1 MAPSIS
7 PASTRSSTL
16 FGPVCIAI
24 HAEKSKMPYWVLQLD
39 SNGFY
44 DADLVHLKEVSGM
57 ESEIQFVKCACCGLT
72 EECTESYIARVRDRN
87 EGRWICGLCAE
98 AVKDEMVRSRRIGRD
113 EALNRHMTFCKK
125 FRAKSLPPNP
135 TGELISA
142 VKQLLLKTLDSP
154 TSNTVSR
161 RALVRSQSCFE

>member
-1 MAPSIS
+1 
-7 PASTRSSTL
+7 
-16 FGPVCIAI
+16 
-24 HAEKSKMPYWVLQLD
+24 
-39 SNGFY
+39 
-44 DADLVHLKEVSGM
+44 M